1 MGLGPHPVER
11 ARSGGAEGA
20 QRPLKQR
27 PHRLEATQSGPHMSG
42 VGAPATRPR
51 NCRGG
56 PKGCEERTAVICL
69 GLGPQLYGPE
79 KAAPATAP
87 VICPGL

>member
-20 QRPLKQR
+20 QGPAQRR
-27 PHRLEATQSGPHMSG
+27 PHGREARPAAPHMSG

-51 NCRGG
+51 
-56 PKGCEERTAVICL
+56 T
-69 GLGPQLYGPE
+69 
-79 KAAPATAP
+79 
-87 VICPGL
+87 

>member
-20 QRPLKQR
+20 QRPLKKR
-27 PHRLEATQSGPHMSG
+27 PPRREPPTATHHMSG
-42 VGAPATRPR
+42 VGAPAIRPR
-51 NCRGG
+51 
-56 PKGCEERTAVICL
+56 T
-69 GLGPQLYGPE
+69 LYGPE

-87 VICPGL
+87 VICLGLGPQLYGPAL

>member
-20 QRPLKQR
+20 QRPLKKR
-27 PHRLEATQSGPHMSG
+27 PHRLEAPPSGHYMSG
-42 VGAPATRPR
+42 
-51 NCRGG
+51 
-56 PKGCEERTAVICL
+56 GCEERTAVICL

-87 VICPGL
+87 VICLGLGPQLYGPAL